1 MKEKRTRRKS
11 VTITFEGRH
20 RESQQ
25 HAAELKEVSEY
36 IMYINIQLI
45 YKFDNLSKI
54 ISYYKKLYLMKN

>member
-25 HAAELKEVSEY
+25 LASELKEVREY
-36 IMYINIQLI
+36 IKYKI
-45 YKFDNLSKI
+45 YFSSTFI
-54 ISYYKKLYLMKN
+54 YL

>member
-25 HAAELKEVSEY
+25 LASEFKEVREY
-36 IMYINIQLI
+36 IKYKIYYEFIYI
-45 YKFDNLSKI
+45 
-54 ISYYKKLYLMKN
+54 